1 MTQPLVTRPPYG
13 GTTTAESQ
21 LPEGEPAGRGLP
33 LDPDLPGYKTLAKLD
48 DHTRE
53 HTKSDSSI
61 HRVDGPYDLAKHQT
75 KQDEREQSG
84 DTSYMGRGD
93 HQNSSKPKYPYRD
106 GVPNAHN
113 ASAHLVAELWRLKFA
128 PVRVLVAGVGVRV
141 ARRLGEILDGLNP
154 KFLDRAR
161 DVAVQVKR
169 IDRKNLRWIF
179 AVKGNHDYT
188 VKLRAMRKGN
198 VTQLAKMDLE
208 LSCTCPAWRW
218 QGPEFHSTG
227 EDYQLGKLQ
236 GTASAPDIRDPERQ
250 NFVCKHVAAV
260 LQFTKDW
267 SIPLPRKVPKKAPS
281 RGRKP

>member
-1 MTQPLVTRPPYG
+1 MRQPLVIRPPYG
-13 GTTTAESQ
+13 ETTTAESQ
-21 LPEGEPAGRGLP
+21 LPEGEPAGRGVSMN
-33 LDPDLPGYKTLAKLD
+33 DVSGYKTLAKPD
-48 DHTRE
+48 DPTRE
-53 HTKSDSSI
+53 HSKADTSI
-61 HRVDGPYDLAKHQT
+61 HRVDSPYDLAKHQT

-93 HQNSSKPKYPYRD
+93 NQNSPKTKYPYRD

-113 ASAHLVAELWRLKFA
+113 AAAHFVAELYRLKFA
-128 PVRVLVAGVGVRV
+128 PVRVFMAGAGVRV
-141 ARRLGEILDGLNP
+141 ARKLGEILDGLNP
-154 KFLDRAR
+154 KFLDRAQGAE
-161 DVAVQVKR
+161 VTVKR

-179 AVKGNHDYT
+179 SVKGNHTYT

-218 QGPEFHSTG
+218 QGPEFHSTS
-227 EDYQLGKLQ
+227 EKYQLGKLQ

-260 LQFTKDW
+260 LQATKEW
-267 SIPLPRKVPKKAPS
+267 SIPLPKKAPKKAPS